1 MQRNSLLRL
10 SFTVL
15 MIGGYCSSNA
25 QITTDELKEF
35 HDGLTASSSAYGFLT
50 MPSDARTIGM
60 AMSGSATS
68 SDAAAIY
75 WNVSRLAFTEH
86 QSGINVSYPYIIRA
100 LIPDP
105 NILSFSGYY
114 RLDEIQV
121 LGISLR
127 QVSVKNIIIRSQAT
141 ILRRFNVAETVA
153 DIAYSRKLN
162 ENFSAGITGRIIKSN
177 LTGDL
182 ITGTGPEISPLFDI
196 GFYYQSDTKKVADLP
211 LRFKSGLSVTNIGP
225 KVKYFDSNE
234 KQFSPTNLRLGV
246 ALESELN
253 AKSTLILTGEITKFL
268 VPSPPIYALDSLG
281 SPIPVPGGGY
291 QIIAGKDPNISAL
304 AGLFGSFNDA
314 PGGFRDDIR
323 EFTPSIGAE
332 YWYDKKFAVRSGYFS
347 KNPTKGDKQFF
358 TFGAGIRYKAVGLDC
373 AYLIQTNNGRS
384 SLRKTLFLTLALN
397 FDSMKLHEDRS
408 NKN

>member
-25 QITTDELKEF
+25 QITTDQLKEF

-114 RLDEIQV
+114 RVDEKQV
-121 LGISLR
+121 LEVSLR
-127 QVSVKNIIIRSQAT
+127 RVSVKNIIIRSQAT
-141 ILRRFNVAETVA
+141 ILRKFNVAETVA

-182 ITGTGPEISPLFDI
+182 ITGTGQEISPLFDI

-211 LRFKSGLSVTNIGP
+211 LRFKSGLSVTNIGS

-332 YWYDKKFAVRSGYFS
+332 YWYDKKFAVRTGYFYEH
-347 KNPTKGDKQFF
+347 PTKGNRQYISL
-358 TFGAGIRYKAVGLDC
+358 GAGIHYNVFGLDF
-373 AYLIQTNNGRS
+373 AYLIPTNNQRS
-384 SLRKTLFLTLALN
+384 PLQNTLRFTLT
-397 FDSMKLHEDRS
+397 FDFEGFKSQEGGSDK
-408 NKN
+408 